1 MLDRLLEENIEIYVD
16 LAPDDAAV
24 LADQSQLEQI
34 LLNLAV
40 NARDAMPG
48 GGRLTVATRIDDASV
63 RLIVEDDGLG
73 MDEQTSARIFD
84 PFFTT
89 KPRGAGTGLGLST
102 VYGLVAKAG
111 GAIVVD
117 SVVGEGTVFEI
128 TLPRAPAAV
137 DAEEATAPPELTQ
150 GGGESILIVED
161 EPMVR
166 AITAEILGRAG
177 YVTSVAE
184 NGEDALRLI
193 DGGAS
198 FDLLV
203 SDLMM
208 PKLTGPELNERLRE
222 RGCVVP
228 TVFISGYPA
237 GLDLESPEDGMS
249 AFVAKPFTG
258 QELTEAVRR
267 QLDVA
272 A

>member
-1 MLDRLLEENIEIYVD
+1 
-16 LAPDDAAV
+16 
-24 LADQSQLEQI
+24 
-34 LLNLAV
+34 
-40 NARDAMPG
+40 MPG
-48 GGRLTVATRIDDASV
+48 GGRLTVTTQVDEDSV
-63 RLIVEDDGLG
+63 RLIVRDNGLG

-102 VYGLVAKAG
+102 VYGLVAKAR
-111 GAIVVD
+111 GAIAVD
-117 SVVGEGTVFEI
+117 SRPGEGTVFEI
-128 TLPRAPAAV
+128 TLPHVSVAA
-137 DAEEATAPPELTQ
+137 DAEEVRAAPVLTQ

-166 AITAEILGRAG
+166 AIAAEILGRAG

-184 NGEDALRLI
+184 NGEEALRLI
-193 DGGAS
+193 DEGAT

-208 PKLTGPELNERLRE
+208 PKLTGLELHERLQE
-222 RGCVVP
+222 RGHVVP

-237 GLDLESPEDGMS
+237 GLDLESSGDGLS

-258 QELTEAVRR
+258 DALTEAVRR
-267 QLDVA
+267 QLDLA